1 MRSTELRHPAAYP
14 PLDVV
19 IALHRYGIDV
29 AESAVACIDIQPVP
43 QDAAES
49 VPTDG
54 CEVIELPCEV
64 AVSEYPV
71 IGGLR
76 ESVPVRRAS
85 PALLNKEIAHGHLA
99 SA

>member
-49 VPTDG
+49 GPTDG

-85 PALLNKEIAHGHLA
+85 PVLLNKEIAHGHLA

>member
-1 MRSTELRHPAAYP
+1 M
-14 PLDVV
+14 V
-19 IALHRYGIDV
+19 IALHRYGIYV

>member
-1 MRSTELRHPAAYP
+1 MRSTELRHPVAYN

-19 IALHRYGIDV
+19 IALHRYGINV
-29 AESAVACIDIQPVP
+29 AESEVACIDIQPVP
-43 QDAAES
+43 HEAAES
-49 VPTDG
+49 IPTDG

-71 IGGLR
+71 IDDWR
-76 ESVPVRRAS
+76 ESVPVSRVP
-85 PALLNKEIAHGHLA
+85 PALLNKEIAHGYLA